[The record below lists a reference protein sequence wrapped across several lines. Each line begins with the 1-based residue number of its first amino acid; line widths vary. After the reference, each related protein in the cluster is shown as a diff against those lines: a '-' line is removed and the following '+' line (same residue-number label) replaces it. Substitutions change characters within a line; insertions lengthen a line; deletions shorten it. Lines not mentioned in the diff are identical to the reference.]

1 MFNMHL
7 PKKSNQINLDNIKI
21 NTGFEQPKI
30 DINKAR
36 EIKLNDNTNK
46 NKQNPYKEIKKLKNE
61 LNKYKKEN
69 EELKLKL
76 DISHKE
82 NNILKEDLIKA
93 NKIISNIQNNNEIN
107 KLRDELNKLKYELN
121 IKENEI
127 KDLNNKL
134 KNSIQ
139 KEMKVDYNDIMVINF
154 ISGDFSVN
162 CGIKC
167 LPTDIFAEVEEK
179 LYKRFDNL
187 RNTNNMFMAN
197 AKPILRFKKICE
209 NNIKDG
215 DVLQLHKLE

>member
-1 MFNMHL
+1 MCILIIIILYIGCIYIYNFFILQHESNTFIDFI
-7 PKKSNQINLDNIKI
+7 PKYKKQ
-21 NTGFEQPKI
+21 
-30 DINKAR
+30 
-36 EIKLNDNTNK
+36 EIKLNDNIN
-46 NKQNPYKEIKKLKNE
+46 NESNEIKKLKDE

-76 DISHKE
+76 DISVKE
-82 NNILKEDLIKA
+82 NNKLKEDLIKA
-93 NKIISNIQNNNEIN
+93 NKIISNIQNN
-107 KLRDELNKLKYELN
+107 
-121 IKENEI
+121 NEI

>member
-1 MFNMHL
+1 MYPARVEKGRAKAEEWKGIT
-7 PKKSNQINLDNIKI
+7 PKYD
-21 NTGFEQPKI
+21 I
-30 DINKAR
+30 D
-36 EIKLNDNTNK
+36 
-46 NKQNPYKEIKKLKNE
+46 
-61 LNKYKKEN
+61 
-69 EELKLKL
+69 
-76 DISHKE
+76 
-82 NNILKEDLIKA
+82 
-93 NKIISNIQNNNEIN
+93 
-107 KLRDELNKLKYELN
+107 
-121 IKENEI
+121 
-127 KDLNNKL
+127 
-134 KNSIQ
+134 
-139 KEMKVDYNDIMVINF
+139 DIMVINF

>member
-1 MFNMHL
+1 M
-7 PKKSNQINLDNIKI
+7 
-21 NTGFEQPKI
+21 
-30 DINKAR
+30 
-36 EIKLNDNTNK
+36 NDNTNK
-46 NKQNPYKEIKKLKNE
+46 NVQNQSNEIKKLKDE

-76 DISHKE
+76 NISHKE
-82 NNILKEDLIKA
+82 NNKLKEDLIKA
-93 NKIISNIQNNNEIN
+93 NKIISNIQNNNETN
-107 KLRDELNKLKYELN
+107 KFKEEINKLKYEL
-121 IKENEI
+121 IMKENEL

-134 KNSIQ
+134 KNNI
-139 KEMKVDYNDIMVINF
+139 KKDKKVDFDDIMVINF

-179 LYKRFDNL
+179 LYKKFDNL
-187 RNTNNMFMAN
+187 RDTNNMFMAN